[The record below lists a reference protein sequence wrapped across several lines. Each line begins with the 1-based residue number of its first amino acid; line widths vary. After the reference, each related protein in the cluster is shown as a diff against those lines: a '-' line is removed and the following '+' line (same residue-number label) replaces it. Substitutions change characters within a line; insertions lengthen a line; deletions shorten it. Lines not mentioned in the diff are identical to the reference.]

1 MSDRPIGPLVPDF
14 TVPPVPSDIHLMGR
28 NVQVVKLEPQ
38 HAEAL
43 YDGYKGRDW
52 VFDYMYEAPFAS
64 LTEYQAWLARVTAKP
79 DPYFVALCHADGTAF
94 GAASFMRITP
104 EHGVIEVGNINIT
117 PAAQRSTAMTEAM
130 YLMMQ
135 WAFDNGYRRYEWK
148 CNGLNAPSR
157 RAAQRFGFS
166 YEGVFRQHM
175 IVKGRNRDTAWF
187 AMTDQDWPKLKQ
199 AYQKW
204 LSPDNFDADG
214 LQRHSLRSLTAP
226 HLVNSDPTLK

>member
-1 MSDRPIGPLVPDF
+1 MSDRPLGPLVPEF
-14 TVPPVPSDIHLMGR
+14 SVPPVPSDIHLNGR
-28 NVQVVKLEPQ
+28 SVQVVKLGAR

-43 YDGYKGRDW
+43 YEGYKGRDW
-52 VFDYMYEAPFAS
+52 VFDYMYETPFAS
-64 LTEYQAWLARVTAKP
+64 LEDYEAWVARVAAKP
-79 DPYFVALCHADGTAF
+79 DPYFVALCYPNGTAF

-130 YLMMQ
+130 FLMMQ

-148 CNGLNAPSR
+148 CNALNAPSR

-166 YEGVFRQHM
+166 FEGVFRQHM

-187 AMTDQDWPKLKQ
+187 AMTDQDWPALRQ
-199 AYQKW
+199 AYDAW
-204 LSPDNFDADG
+204 LSPDNFGADG
-214 LQRHSLRSLTAP
+214 LQRQSLRALTAP
-226 HLVNSDPTLK
+226 HLAATDPTIS